1 MQIKA
6 SPSVTR
12 YGLLLLLTIQN
23 TATVLCMRASMI
35 NASAANQKYLVSTLV
50 LTMEMIKVSL
60 ITALIVV
67 TESNF
72 SVIGAAKLLY
82 KEILCRPLEALPL
95 AVPSFLYV
103 IQDNLIIYALSCVD
117 ATTYQVTYQARILTT
132 ALFARILLNNVLPI
146 QRWLSLLLLMSGVIL
161 TQVHFHQES
170 GDLSFQSKDA
180 TYWLGLLAIGCA
192 TMTSGFAG
200 IYNEKIIKNGQ
211 QPLLLIR
218 SFQLSLFC
226 VLFALMGVVI
236 KDGALVIT
244 QGYFHG
250 YTPFVWL
257 IAAMQAVGGILVAGT
272 MKYADNIL
280 KTFATANSI
289 ALSCVLSYFLL
300 GDDDT
305 FTPTFLIGT
314 FVIILATFLYS
325 ANSVPPK
332 LTPSN
337 IL

>member
-1 MQIKA
+1 
-6 SPSVTR
+6 
-12 YGLLLLLTIQN
+12 
-23 TATVLCMRASMI
+23 MRASMI

-50 LTMEMIKVSL
+50 LTMETIKITL

-72 SVIGAAKLLY
+72 SVIEAAKLLY

-103 IQDNLIIYALSCVD
+103 VQDNLIIYALSCVD

-132 ALFARILLNNVLPI
+132 ALFARILLNQVI
-146 QRWLSLLLLMSGVIL
+146 SVQRWLSLLLLMSGVIL

-170 GDLSFQSKDA
+170 GDLSFRSNKDDA

-200 IYNEKIIKNGQ
+200 VYNEKIIKNGQ

-226 VLFALMGVVI
+226 VFFALMGVVI
-236 KDGALVIT
+236 KDGAVVIR

-289 ALSCVLSYFLL
+289 ALSCVLSHFLL

-314 FVIILATFLYS
+314 CVIILATFLYS

-332 LTPSN
+332 N
-337 IL
+337 

>member
-1 MQIKA
+1 MVPLEPFVESSDSFSFFPAVK
-6 SPSVTR
+6 
-12 YGLLLLLTIQN
+12 N

-50 LTMEMIKVSL
+50 LTMETIKITL

-72 SVIGAAKLLY
+72 SVIEAAKLLY

-103 IQDNLIIYALSCVD
+103 VQDNLIIYALSCVD

-132 ALFARILLNNVLPI
+132 ALFARILLNQVI
-146 QRWLSLLLLMSGVIL
+146 SVQRWLSLLLLMSGVIL

-170 GDLSFQSKDA
+170 GDLSFRSNKDDA

-200 IYNEKIIKNGQ
+200 VYNEKIIKNGQ

-226 VLFALMGVVI
+226 VFFALMGVVI
-236 KDGALVIT
+236 KDGAVVIR

-289 ALSCVLSYFLL
+289 ALSCVLSHFLL

-314 FVIILATFLYS
+314 CVIILATFLYS

-332 LTPSN
+332 N
-337 IL
+337 

>member
-50 LTMEMIKVSL
+50 LTMETIKITL

-72 SVIGAAKLLY
+72 SVIEAAKLLY

-103 IQDNLIIYALSCVD
+103 VQDNLIIYALSCVD

-132 ALFARILLNNVLPI
+132 ALFARILLNQVI
-146 QRWLSLLLLMSGVIL
+146 SVQRWLSLLLLMSGVIL

-170 GDLSFQSKDA
+170 GDLSFRSNKDDA

-200 IYNEKIIKNGQ
+200 VYNEKIIKNGQ

-226 VLFALMGVVI
+226 VFFALMGVVI
-236 KDGALVIT
+236 KDGAVVIR

-289 ALSCVLSYFLL
+289 ALSCVLSHFLL

-314 FVIILATFLYS
+314 CVIILATFLYS

-332 LTPSN
+332 N
-337 IL
+337 